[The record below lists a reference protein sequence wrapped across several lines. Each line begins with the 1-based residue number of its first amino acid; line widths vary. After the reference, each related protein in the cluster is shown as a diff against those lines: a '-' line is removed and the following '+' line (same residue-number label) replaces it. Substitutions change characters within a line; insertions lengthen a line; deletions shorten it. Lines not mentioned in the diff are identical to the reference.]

1 MDERGR
7 GGYHRQLDPT
17 EGEIS
22 VYHISLP
29 AVPADALTDPFA
41 SCLPDCYW
49 FKLVR
54 IFDKQPNSQTGQDG
68 GNALHSCNTP
78 PSKIKR

>member
-7 GGYHRQLDPT
+7 GGYHRQLDPM

-29 AVPADALTDPFA
+29 AVLADAPTDPFA
-41 SCLPDCYW
+41 SRLPDC
-49 FKLVR
+49 
-54 IFDKQPNSQTGQDG
+54 
-68 GNALHSCNTP
+68 H
-78 PSKIKR
+78 